1 MVLYA
6 DGPTAEVSIEVKAS
20 PEAVWE
26 LISDPGFPATVSSEL
41 QEASWV
47 DAEEG
52 GLGVTLFGRNK
63 HEAIGEWTTESLVVE
78 WLPLSHWSWMIG
90 DAPHQSS
97 QWWFEMTELENGS
110 VLVSQRGQI
119 GPGDSGLTAAIKAMP
134 DKEERIVAGRMKFH
148 EANMRANLEAL
159 KEQLEATPG
168 SV

>member
-6 DGPTAEVSIEVKAS
+6 DGPTAEVSIEVNTS

-26 LISDPGFPATVSSEL
+26 LITDPEFPASVSSEL

-47 DAEEG
+47 DADEG
-52 GLGVTLFGRNK
+52 ALGVTLFGRNK

-78 WLPLSHWSWMIG
+78 WSPLSHWSWMIG

-97 QWWFEMTELENGS
+97 QWWFEMAEHKNGA
-110 VLVSQRGQI
+110 VLVTQRVRI
-119 GPGDSGLTAAIKAMP
+119 GPGDSGLSPAIDAMP

-148 EANMRANLEAL
+148 EANMTANLEAL
-159 KEQLEATPG
+159 KARLED
-168 SV
+168 SSE